1 MAQEYGLPFLG
12 ALPLDIRIREETDSG
27 TPTVV
32 VEPEGP
38 LAARYRDIARRVAL
52 ALARQPRDLSH
63 KFPTVVVQN
72 R

>member
-1 MAQEYGLPFLG
+1 VA
-12 ALPLDIRIREETDSG
+12 
-27 TPTVV
+27 
-32 VEPEGP
+32 EPEGP

-52 ALARQPRDLSH
+52 ALARAPRDLSH